1 MKKRSS
7 FRFRVSALIL
17 VFFSFCF
24 LLPASRNG
32 NEKLYLLAAA
42 VPGVMLFILL
52 LPAGFFRLDRPS
64 VSAALSLC
72 GFGLLAVV
80 QISPDAAV
88 SQGFRCIAAVFF
100 LAAGTVLVRS
110 FRPSVPGAA
119 LPAVC
124 GLGMLSCSLWFPA
137 LSFSLAEG
145 GLALLLFGMA
155 AFLSLRLRLPALF
168 AALGGTALL
177 FLNHDPCT
185 AFVWGLS
192 CVLVFWAA
200 AGSPVWSGILL
211 GGMGGMF
218 GLFLGFSPL
227 SAEPSDPTALSRI
240 ASMPLI
246 MPESLPESSGELSG
260 DSLFLLLGEQY
271 GLVFLLC
278 AVLLLILLL
287 IRGASVAQHT
297 RKPFHASLALGII
310 LLFGLRALVC
320 LASAAGLV
328 PFAPGCF
335 PFMTSSLPDLFA
347 QFFLLGLLSG
357 VSARNEADLD
367 EDARLA
373 MLAR

>member
-7 FRFRVSALIL
+7 FRFRVSALL
-17 VFFSFCF
+17 VVFFALGF
-24 LLPASRNG
+24 LLPASRTG
-32 NEKLYLLAAA
+32 DEKLYLLAAA
-42 VPGVMLFILL
+42 VPGVILFILL
-52 LPAGFFRLDRPS
+52 LPSGIFRLDRPS

-80 QISPDAAV
+80 NSSPDEAL
-88 SQGFRCIAAVFF
+88 SQGLRCAAAVFF

-124 GLGMLSCSLWFPA
+124 GLGMISCSLWFPD
-137 LSFSLAEG
+137 LSFSLAES

-155 AFLSLRLRLPALF
+155 AFLSLRLRLPALLV
-168 AALGGTALL
+168 ALGGTALL
-177 FLNHDPCT
+177 FLNHDLCN

-192 CVLVFWAA
+192 CILVFWAS
-200 AGSPVWSGILL
+200 AGSAVWSGILL
-211 GGMGGMF
+211 GGMGGLF

-227 SAEPSDPTALSRI
+227 SPGLSVPSGLYRI
-240 ASMPLI
+240 ASMPLM
-246 MPESLPESSGELSG
+246 MPESLPESTGELPS

-310 LLFGLRALVC
+310 LLLGLHTLVF

-328 PFAPGCF
+328 HFAPGCF
-335 PFMTSSLPDLFA
+335 PFMTSSLPDLFS
-347 QFFLLGLLSG
+347 QFFLLRAACFDPVDS
-357 VSARNEADLD
+357 
-367 EDARLA
+367 
-373 MLAR
+373 